1 MALSSSTINKLAD
14 ALSDDVVTYI
24 SEDDRFFDMM
34 VELIPDAVRAKLGDV
49 DDLVAMDLSMCIAD
63 RIRLVSL

>member
-14 ALSDDVVTYI
+14 ALSDDVVAYI

-34 VELIPDAVRAKLGDV
+34 VDLIPDAVRAKLGDV
-49 DDLVAMDLSMCIAD
+49 DDHVAMDLSMCIAD
-63 RIRLVSL
+63 RIRLVTL